1 MKVLIIDNNDSFTY
15 NLKHYVNTFCDNIK
29 VLRHYDANLKIIEDF
44 DKILFSPGPG
54 LPSEY
59 VILYKILEKYQ
70 SSKSI
75 LGICLGHQA
84 IAEFYGA
91 KLYNLDTP
99 LHAFKSKITHLDN
112 CYLFKNLELNF
123 DVGHYHSWAVL
134 PTSLTEKL
142 EQTSYNSDGIIMSL
156 KHINYDVRG
165 IQFHPESI
173 LSEYGLNI
181 IKNWLSN

>member
-112 CYLFKNLELNF
+112 CYLFKNLE
-123 DVGHYHSWAVL
+123 
-134 PTSLTEKL
+134 
-142 EQTSYNSDGIIMSL
+142 QTSYNSDGIIMSL